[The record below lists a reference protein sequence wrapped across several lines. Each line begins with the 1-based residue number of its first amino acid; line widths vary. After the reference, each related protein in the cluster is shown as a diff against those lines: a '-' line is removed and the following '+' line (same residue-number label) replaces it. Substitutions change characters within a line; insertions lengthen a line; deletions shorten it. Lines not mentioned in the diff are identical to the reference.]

1 MYQWKVNLLICCGC
15 WVIKCSDF
23 LLFTHLIRGSAGKA
37 GLCIVYQLLRT
48 LERSYFCVYVT
59 ITFMFIY
66 GFVFVFLF
74 IIASIPK
81 KGGTCVL
88 FRLADQIES
97 LSIGSKSCPRWV
109 SRRTSLSTQMESTF
123 YTMHA
128 RGQIQCLSIAQI
140 QCLSVKEIQWLCGK
154 EIGCCSPW
162 GNSLVPIYI
171 FFFKHW
177 EVHNIEY
184 SLLVKMAS
192 LWVA

>member
-1 MYQWKVNLLICCGC
+1 MYQWKVNPLICC

-23 LLFTHLIRGSAGKA
+23 LLFTHLIRGNAGKA
-37 GLCIVYQLLRT
+37 GFGIVYQLLRT
-48 LERSYFCVYVT
+48 WERNYFCVYVNDY
-59 ITFMFIY
+59 IRVYLWVCIC
-66 GFVFVFLF
+66 FLF
-74 IIASIPK
+74 IIASTPK

-88 FRLADQIES
+88 FRLGDQIES
-97 LSIGSKSCPRWV
+97 LSIGSKSCPC

-140 QCLSVKEIQWLCGK
+140 QCLSVKEIQWICGK

-177 EVHNIEY
+177 EVHNIEC
-184 SLLVKMAS
+184 SLVKIAS
-192 LWVA
+192 VWVA

>member
-1 MYQWKVNLLICCGC
+1 MYQWKVNPLICC

-23 LLFTHLIRGSAGKA
+23 LLFTHLIRGNAGKA
-37 GLCIVYQLLRT
+37 GFGIVYQLLRT
-48 LERSYFCVYVT
+48 WERSYFCVYVT
-59 ITFMFIY
+59 IIFMFIY

-74 IIASIPK
+74 IIASTPK

-97 LSIGSKSCPRWV
+97 LSIGSKSCPRWF

-140 QCLSVKEIQWLCGK
+140 QCLSVKEIQWICGK

-162 GNSLVPIYI
+162 GKSLVPIYI

-177 EVHNIEY
+177 EVHNIEC
-184 SLLVKMAS
+184 SLVKMAS
-192 LWVA
+192 VWVA